1 MKQVKQIFEWLQTNG
16 PATSTAIADSTG
28 LGRSS
33 VKIGLYSLHYR
44 RLINRTLTE
53 RTGKG
58 PKQMFLYSVK
68 SHADQG

>member
-1 MKQVKQIFEWLQTNG
+1 MKQVTQILDWLQANG

-33 VKIGLYSLHYR
+33 VKIGLHSLHKR
-44 RLINRTLTE
+44 QMIDRTLTE

-58 PKQMFLYSVK
+58 PRQMFLYSVK
-68 SHADQG
+68 SDADQG